1 MHYKKLVANMICPR
15 YGEGAET
22 VNHVFKSC
30 PFAKEVWGLVGFP
43 RILLNSIQDMF
54 EWLTWVFNNC
64 SVLQRI
70 TFCCGLW
77 ILWIARNKFMHEHSA
92 KSVVDISRFIQGYIK
107 EIGVKENGVTRKVI
121 YAKWKPLREHASHL
135 ILTQLLIRIFSNLG
149 RGL

>member
-1 MHYKKLVANMICPR
+1 
-15 YGEGAET
+15 
-22 VNHVFKSC
+22 
-30 PFAKEVWGLVGFP
+30 
-43 RILLNSIQDMF
+43 MF
-54 EWLTWVFNNC
+54 QWLTWVFNNC

-70 TFCCGLW
+70 SFCCGLW